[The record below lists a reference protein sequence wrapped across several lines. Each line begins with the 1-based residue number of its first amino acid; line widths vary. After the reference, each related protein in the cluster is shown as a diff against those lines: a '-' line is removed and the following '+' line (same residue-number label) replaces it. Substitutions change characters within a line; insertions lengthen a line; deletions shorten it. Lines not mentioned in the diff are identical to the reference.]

1 MGSELI
7 NGNNELKAE
16 FKFSPETRILTIKN
30 QVEQE
35 EYYMDRRPSSSSKL
49 VKKGRE
55 HILQKLELKSVLTN
69 LRLSSDFIYVAYCAL
84 ANTAIQHKISG
95 LQYELLKLCKE
106 TSISVGVMVLNTE
119 SIVNT
124 IISTYKSL
132 LRGKDER
139 AMATLQSC
147 SEYASE
153 MSAQAQKIANSFSVL
168 ANKSEEV
175 LEESQA
181 EENKKS
187 QEFIELERKRKETE
201 AILAGKKVAAQEYAK
216 ELSKLD
222 REIERAQERADKAG
236 NKALACA
243 LLGGITA
250 CFGAGISAYGSSMM
264 RQTANANNTNRSTPT
279 PANQE
284 CPQENANKNKA
295 ENVGKTEETVKT
307 EDAGKVEKTETKRAP
322 EKSEAEKKEDAAKMM
337 AAGDA
342 LSTLSDST
350 KEMDNNAANT
360 AQTAQ
365 DQVNKLIDMQ
375 NDFRMKQIDALAAMD
390 EFALKIQNFES
401 AKDQTGTAIKMLH
414 LAVSCLKQ
422 VVSALINS
430 SFFWE
435 SMASY
440 CSNLSKQNLKFEI
453 EDMKEVIES
462 QDPDILF
469 SIYICVSYLCEWT
482 ALNEICSEYQSEA
495 NSVFALTSENLL
507 SNPSIEEAI
516 AQAPQLADK
525 FRSYISEEINLLK
538 QE

>member
-1 MGSELI
+1 
-7 NGNNELKAE
+7 
-16 FKFSPETRILTIKN
+16 
-30 QVEQE
+30 
-35 EYYMDRRPSSSSKL
+35 
-49 VKKGRE
+49 
-55 HILQKLELKSVLTN
+55 
-69 LRLSSDFIYVAYCAL
+69 
-84 ANTAIQHKISG
+84 
-95 LQYELLKLCKE
+95 
-106 TSISVGVMVLNTE
+106 
-119 SIVNT
+119 
-124 IISTYKSL
+124 
-132 LRGKDER
+132 
-139 AMATLQSC
+139 
-147 SEYASE
+147 
-153 MSAQAQKIANSFSVL
+153 
-168 ANKSEEV
+168 
-175 LEESQA
+175 
-181 EENKKS
+181 
-187 QEFIELERKRKETE
+187 
-201 AILAGKKVAAQEYAK
+201 
-216 ELSKLD
+216 
-222 REIERAQERADKAG
+222 
-236 NKALACA
+236 
-243 LLGGITA
+243 
-250 CFGAGISAYGSSMM
+250 
-264 RQTANANNTNRSTPT
+264 
-279 PANQE
+279 
-284 CPQENANKNKA
+284 
-295 ENVGKTEETVKT
+295 
-307 EDAGKVEKTETKRAP
+307 
-322 EKSEAEKKEDAAKMM
+322 
-337 AAGDA
+337 
-342 LSTLSDST
+342 
-350 KEMDNNAANT
+350 MDNNAANT